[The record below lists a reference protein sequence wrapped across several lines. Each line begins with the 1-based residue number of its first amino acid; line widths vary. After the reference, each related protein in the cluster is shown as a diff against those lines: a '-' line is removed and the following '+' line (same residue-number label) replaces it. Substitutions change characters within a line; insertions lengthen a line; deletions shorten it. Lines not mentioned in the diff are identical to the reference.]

1 MLKLKSIL
9 VVVSLA
15 LIWGNSFSQSQKYEF
30 KNSKPIPDGKVVY
43 FEISGIKDNDHSE
56 ELVKVLSQIDGVS
69 FCRIFKSS
77 LKTDACQLNIN
88 SSVSAD
94 YVRAI
99 LLSNEADFDLESV
112 KVNNPANIEKRRDGM
127 PEHYPVFVNTGN
139 TDADNAQYEM
149 DKQEW
154 IKKYP
159 EEVAKITGREI
170 DEFVNKKEH
179 DLPIYIDTGNPIE
192 DQNRFEKDKKKWE
205 ENKKSK

>member
-43 FEISGIKDNDHSE
+43 FDISGIKDNDHSE

-112 KVNNPANIEKRRDGM
+112 TVINPASIDKRRDGL
-127 PEHYPVFVNTGN
+127 PEHYPIYQGTG
-139 TDADNAQYEM
+139 DLKEDQSKY
-149 DKQEW
+149 DKDKLEW
-154 IKKYP
+154 SQKYP
-159 EEVAKITGREI
+159 EEVKALREGMVLNNN
-170 DEFVNKKEH
+170 DNAEPE
-179 DLPIYIDTGNPIE
+179 YIDTENPK
-192 DQNRFEKDKKKWE
+192 KDVEAYDKAKQEWY
-205 ENKKSK
+205 NKKNNQKK